1 MNFLEFSIKVL
12 KETNRPLTHIEI
24 WEIGKEKGYD
34 VQVSSKGK
42 TPWQTIAARI
52 YVDLR
57 DNPKSPFIKLKL
69 RPTKFFLK
77 ELMSKDL
84 EKLILS
90 GEENSTLTDKK
101 ELKFSEKELHK
112 YLSYYLYNYHF
123 IYSKTIFHQNSNKKS
138 FAQWI
143 HPDLVGVYFPI
154 TDWENEVIDIAKDV
168 GSLGIKLF
176 SYELKIE
183 LNFGNLRE
191 SFFQAVSNSSWA
203 HEGYLVVSNYDRDE
217 EFSEEYK
224 RLSNSFGIGLI
235 HLDID
240 DPDSS
245 RIIFQAKTKDFIDID
260 TVNKIAKINPDFKKF
275 LKRVKTDFTSKE
287 IRKEEYDKIEVIENL
302 ENKKGLGKTNH
313 P

>member
-12 KETNRPLTHIEI
+12 KESNRPLTHIEI

-34 VQVSSKGK
+34 TRVSSKGK

-52 YVDLR
+52 YVDIR
-57 DNPKSPFIKLKL
+57 DNTNSPFIKLKL

-77 ELMSKDL
+77 ELMSKEL
-84 EKLILS
+84 EKLIQFD
-90 GEENSTLTDKK
+90 EDNSASIKKK
-101 ELKFSEKELHK
+101 ELKFAERDLHK

-123 IYSKTIFHQNSNKKS
+123 IYSKTIFHENSNKKI
-138 FAQWI
+138 FAQWA
-143 HPDLVGVYFPI
+143 HPDVVGVHFTI
-154 TDWENEVIDIAKDV
+154 TDWENEVIDIARDV

-176 SYELKIE
+176 SYEIKIE

-203 HEGYLVVSNYDRDE
+203 HEGYLVVTNYDQDDE
-217 EFSEEYK
+217 FYEEYK

-235 HLDID
+235 FLDVD

-260 TVNKIAKINPDFKKF
+260 TMNKIATINPDFKEF
-275 LKRVKTDFTSKE
+275 LKRIRTDLTSRE
-287 IRKEEYDKIEVIENL
+287 IRKEKYDKVEMVENL
-302 ENKKGLGKTNH
+302 ENKKGFRKVNEV
-313 P
+313 